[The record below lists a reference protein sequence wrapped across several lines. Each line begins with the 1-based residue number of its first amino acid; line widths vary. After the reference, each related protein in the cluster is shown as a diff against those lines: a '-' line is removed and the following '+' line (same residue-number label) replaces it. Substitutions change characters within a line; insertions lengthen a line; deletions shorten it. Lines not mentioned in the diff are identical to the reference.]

1 LFHRAHFD
9 ALTGLPNRQLCF
21 DRLYQAIARARR
33 EEHQLAVLFIDL
45 DRFKNI
51 NDSLGHSFGD
61 ELLQEIALRLSSA
74 VRETD
79 TVARLGG
86 DEYVVL
92 LPHIHGV
99 MEVEATAK
107 RIQQVI
113 SRPYCIRERECLIG
127 ASIGATIFPDHAAD
141 ADELLRKAD
150 TAMYAAKDSGRS
162 RVTFF
167 ENEMDRIVQERLEMQ
182 HDLKIALSN
191 RNFRL
196 VYQPQLD
203 IETGELVCF
212 EALIRWHH
220 PQRGQVPPATFIPV
234 LEEMGLIKEV
244 GQWVMET
251 AFMDYAGWLEQGL
264 RLPRVAVNVSSRQL
278 IGGNFA
284 KFLAGV
290 MHKSKLRGNN
300 VEIELTEHSLID
312 NFEAANAVL
321 DEVRQL
327 GVRVAIDDFGT
338 GYSSLGY
345 LQELHFDVL
354 KIDRGFVKSLPSE
367 KSAVIVEAIV
377 SVANALGKEVVGE
390 GIDAEVQRLK
400 LVELGCRIGQG
411 FLFSV
416 PIAPEDVIEWS
427 MRLDV
432 TSVIQKL
439 VALEEE
445 RIAGAG

>member
-1 LFHRAHFD
+1 
-9 ALTGLPNRQLCF
+9 
-21 DRLYQAIARARR
+21 
-33 EEHQLAVLFIDL
+33 
-45 DRFKNI
+45 
-51 NDSLGHSFGD
+51 
-61 ELLQEIALRLSSA
+61 
-74 VRETD
+74 
-79 TVARLGG
+79 
-86 DEYVVL
+86 
-92 LPHIHGV
+92 
-99 MEVEATAK
+99 
-107 RIQQVI
+107 
-113 SRPYCIRERECLIG
+113 
-127 ASIGATIFPDHAAD
+127 
-141 ADELLRKAD
+141 
-150 TAMYAAKDSGRS
+150 
-162 RVTFF
+162 
-167 ENEMDRIVQERLEMQ
+167 
-182 HDLKIALSN
+182 
-191 RNFRL
+191 
-196 VYQPQLD
+196 
-203 IETGELVCF
+203 
-212 EALIRWHH
+212 
-220 PQRGQVPPATFIPV
+220 
-234 LEEMGLIKEV
+234 MGLIKEV